1 MTFAF
6 FFVQI
11 YLQGRGKTFMMDNEK
26 CLICNKSDEVF
37 GDLEPGLSLWS
48 CSVTTT
54 TPCLFLIIPKI
65 RILRLLHMYPIANVA
80 LRNLFYHASSA
91 CQGVYPPIPET
102 AWDAPVFEISLA
114 ANYDSS
120 KNNDL
125 SESSADKSLKEFNAD
140 QIRKV
145 SILTSNTRFSN
156 NTWFSKMSF
165 ENSHASRRFSIFA
178 ENQDEE
184 QGEEVRRLTHITL
197 PGVYTNS
204 MFHQD
209 GGKEIVKKLC
219 GSVPFMGIYDAILF
233 LVNIKLFSVK
243 IYY

>member
-26 CLICNKSDEVF
+26 CLICNKSDQVF

-114 ANYDSS
+114 AYYNSN

-125 SESSADKSLKEFNAD
+125 SESSANKSLKEFNAD

-145 SILTSNTRFSN
+145 SILTSNTRFS
-156 NTWFSKMSF
+156 KMSF
-165 ENSHASRRFSIFA
+165 ENFHASRQSSKFA

-204 MFHQD
+204 MFYQD

-219 GSVPFMGIYDAILF
+219 GSFMGIYDAILF
-233 LVNIKLFSVK
+233 LVNIKLFSMYL
-243 IYY
+243 IRFT